1 MHCVICIVSR
11 WPSLA
16 DWAGFPP
23 PQLLQI
29 FCVDVPLNNQPV
41 LVVTVG
47 SDMCGRKRVN
57 VIANQ
62 VTIHLDHLTVRSL
75 NLVFTLRHNGALIII
90 NDYINYKDFL
100 IVWCC
105 ILYMYCFSFTIFD
118 LMSYFKFCSSKMCLM
133 YNSNKK
139 YNLIYSS
146 E

>member
-1 MHCVICIVSR
+1 M
-11 WPSLA
+11 
-16 DWAGFPP
+16 
-23 PQLLQI
+23 QI